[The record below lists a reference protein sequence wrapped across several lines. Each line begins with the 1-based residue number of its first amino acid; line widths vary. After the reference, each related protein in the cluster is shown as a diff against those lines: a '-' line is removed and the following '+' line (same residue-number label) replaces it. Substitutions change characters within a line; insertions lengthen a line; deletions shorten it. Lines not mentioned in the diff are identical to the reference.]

1 MNINLAIAER
11 ARAGEA
17 LTVAEI
23 DELGAVDILSL
34 GMLADEVRRARVGD
48 TVTFTRVSSKLA
60 GARVPSGAL
69 GCRQVPK
76 CGLPRLPAYARRDRR
91 R

>member
-11 ARAGEA
+11 ARAGDP

-23 DELGAVDILSL
+23 DELGSSDILSL

-48 TVTFTRVSSKLA
+48 TVTF
-60 GARVPSGAL
+60 ARVLEIRSATGAADASGAS
-69 GCRQVPK
+69 GAEMRIT
-76 CGLPRLPAYARRDRR
+76 RLAAISRGGRSG
-91 R
+91 

>member
-23 DELGAVDILSL
+23 DELGSSDILSL
-34 GMLADEVRRARVGD
+34 GMLADEMRRARVANQSRS
-48 TVTFTRVSSKLA
+48 FA
-60 GARVPSGAL
+60 
-69 GCRQVPK
+69 
-76 CGLPRLPAYARRDRR
+76 
-91 R
+91 